1 MASKVERQS
10 PVTLG
15 GVAAMGGAIAL
26 CLVGLGQTTRAT
38 PTPPSLLFLGWV
50 GAAGLIIVLCR
61 VRLPRAVRL
70 GCIVATLGV
79 MFLLAAQSDMFAM
92 KKVSRKIADPLAAAG
107 EEGVDTSSS
116 SSSASRSSGRTGAMI
131 HLRASARGDLGWT
144 GRLDAMLTGGIGS
157 ASASWLTID
166 GSVAAQEQEGRT
178 AVMVEWRISGSGKAS
193 NCGITSVV
201 SGDEKAIGTA
211 FRDAFETATL
221 RSTQRAQPVCF

>member
-107 EEGVDTSSS
+107 EDGADMTGG
-116 SSSASRSSGRTGAMI
+116 SASRSTGRAGAMI
-131 HLRASARGDLGWT
+131 HLRASARGDLGWA
-144 GRLDAMLTGGIGS
+144 GRLDAMLAGNIGS

-178 AVMVEWRISGSGKAS
+178 AVTVEWRISGSGKAS

-201 SGDEKAIGTA
+201 SEDEKAVGIA
-211 FRDAFETATL
+211 VRDAFETAAL